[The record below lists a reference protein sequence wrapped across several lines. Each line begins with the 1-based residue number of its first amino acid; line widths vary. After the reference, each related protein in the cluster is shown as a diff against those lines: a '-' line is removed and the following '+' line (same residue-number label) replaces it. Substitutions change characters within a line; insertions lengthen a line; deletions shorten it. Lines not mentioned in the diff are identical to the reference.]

1 MNTVSV
7 QIKRVA
13 LYARVSTE
21 EQREGQTIDSQI
33 SELERFAKD
42 KEWQVTGIYKD
53 EGWSGSILAR
63 PELDRLRDTAMQGLF
78 DVVLVNDVDRLAR
91 DVSHLGVIKR
101 DFERHGVQ
109 VIFKKLPAEKS
120 PTYNLMINILGSFA
134 EFERELI
141 ADRTRRGRRYKVEVR
156 QQFIGALPP
165 YGFRYIPKDPS
176 TDKEGR
182 LELVPEETAVVRHI
196 YEWINTEGIS
206 ARKVVQRLNA
216 MKIPTRKGS
225 ERWAKSSVL
234 RILRSE
240 VYAGVWHYNKHES
253 CEPKNPIRQDKYRR
267 SPKSST
273 RLRVRSEWLPV
284 NLPKHLWIIERE
296 QWERVQKQLTMNLAF
311 SPRNTKHQYI
321 LKGLMWC
328 GGCGSRYVG
337 DPNHGRFYYRCLER
351 CKKLPTLNEV
361 QLDSVVWD
369 AIEEAIMNPSLIA
382 EQVKNLQRKRSLSVQ
397 EVKSKTDEIEQALSQ
412 VEKEEMR
419 ILEAYRLSIISPSQL
434 ARELEQIQSR
444 KDVLKGR
451 MAEISSKGDMSNF
464 LAVRRSI
471 DDYCQRVAGNLK
483 SFNRDGRQA
492 FLRLVINRIVFEGS
506 RVRIKGVLPVNAAK
520 ESGNHMSAANTDRNA
535 SVSQYRT
542 ATPAP
547 YRRGHSSVDEVSFEL
562 LKLLP
567 QRPSSLHQQLTA
579 ELLRSLV
586 EQRPSA
592 TLKQLCE
599 QVKSEYGVVLSV
611 TSMSRLLIR
620 QGFTKRSR
628 QSLKI
633 SKSRIVRR

>member
-21 EQREGQTIDSQI
+21 EQREGQTIDSQV
-33 SELERFAKD
+33 SELERFVKD

-63 PELDRLRDTAMQGLF
+63 PELDRLRDTAMHGLF
-78 DVVLVNDVDRLAR
+78 DAVLVNDVDRLAR

-101 DFERHGVQ
+101 DFERHGIQ

-182 LELVPEETAVVRHI
+182 LELVPEETAVARQI
-196 YEWINTEGIS
+196 YEWIDTEGIS

-225 ERWAKSSVL
+225 EHWAKSSVL

-253 CEPKNPIRQDKYRR
+253 CEPKNPIRQEKYRR

-284 NLPKHLWIIERE
+284 NLPRHLWIIERE
-296 QWERVQKQLTMNLAF
+296 QWERIQKQLTMNLAF

-321 LKGLMWC
+321 LKSLMWC

-337 DPNHGRFYYRCLER
+337 DPNHGRFYYRCLAR
-351 CKKLPTLNEV
+351 CKILPAVNEE
-361 QLDSVVWD
+361 QLDCVVWD

-397 EVKSKTDEIEQALSQ
+397 EAKSKTDEIQQALTQ

-451 MAEISSKGDMSNF
+451 MVEISSKGDMSNF
-464 LAVRRSI
+464 PAVRRSI
-471 DDYCQRVAGNLK
+471 TDYCQRIAGNLR

-492 FLRLVINRIVFEGS
+492 FLRLIINRIVFEGN
-506 RVRIKGVLPVNAAK
+506 RVRIRGVLPVDPAK
-520 ESGNHMSAANTDRNA
+520 ESGNHISAANTDQNV
-535 SVSQYRT
+535 SISQYRT
-542 ATPAP
+542 AATAP
-547 YRRGHSSVDEVSFEL
+547 YRRGHNSVVDEVSFEL

-567 QRPSSLHQQLTA
+567 ERSIPLHQQLTA
-579 ELLRSLV
+579 ELLRNLV
-586 EQRPSA
+586 EQQPSA
-592 TLKQLCE
+592 NLKQLCE

-620 QGFTKRSR
+620 QGLTKRSR
-628 QSLKI
+628 RQFEAI
-633 SKSRIVRR
+633 IENA